1 MSTDNDQRALPL
13 FVTLQ
18 APPIRQNLTIDEAR
32 HKQDAALRILRLHR
46 YKIPEDGNCMFRA
59 VASQLRLDQ
68 DRVHPILREAASDWA
83 DLHVEDLLASLLVDG
98 VDEVLMSVSLSATLS
113 LSLSLSLYLSLPPT
127 LSPSHFPSP
136 PVPWSYSRSLI
147 FSMCLTTSMWYAVE
161 YLILNPVCSLAYS
174 PCCFTSVIVCVFERM
189 VYLYTSLMAK
199 VSSLYGMDNIPSLH
213 SFKQLIS
220 LWGRFLGAPLR

>member
-1 MSTDNDQRALPL
+1 MLISNKCYILRIYVTTSIDNDQRALPL

-98 VDEVLMSVSLSATLS
+98 VDEVLMSVSLTATLS
-113 LSLSLSLYLSLPPT
+113 LSISLTLSLSLTLTHSLSL
-127 LSPSHFPSP
+127 
-136 PVPWSYSRSLI
+136 
-147 FSMCLTTSMWYAVE
+147 
-161 YLILNPVCSLAYS
+161 SLAL
-174 PCCFTSVIVCVFERM
+174 CLVC
-189 VYLYTSLMAK
+189 
-199 VSSLYGMDNIPSLH
+199 H
-213 SFKQLIS
+213 SFLLFI
-220 LWGRFLGAPLR
+220 FLAYYQGQP